1 MMACVG
7 RLAGAIL
14 AETGGEFFLVG
25 NTKEPCDFE
34 AAGFESPGE
43 IDALERRYIRL
54 APRRAVQ
61 LAAPYLRL
69 ELEGEPLAALLAE
82 RLLIERNA
90 SVSDRLWQLLMDPS
104 GQEELPEDEAVDA
117 RWLAEISAP
126 IWGIVRD
133 TVLRC
138 L

>member
-1 MMACVG
+1 MMARVG
-7 RLAGAIL
+7 RLAGALL
-14 AETGGEFFLVG
+14 AETGGEFFLIG

-34 AAGFESPGE
+34 AAGFEPPEE
-43 IDALERRYIRL
+43 IDALERRYIKL
-54 APRRAVQ
+54 APRRAVE

-69 ELEGEPLAALLAE
+69 DLEGEPLAALLAE

-90 SVSDRLWQLLMDPS
+90 SVSDRLWRLLIDPS
-104 GQEELPEDEAVDA
+104 GQEELPADEAVDA
-117 RWLAEISAP
+117 RWLAEIPAP
-126 IWGIVRD
+126 IWEIVRD

>member
-1 MMACVG
+1 MMARVG
-7 RLAGAIL
+7 RLAGALL
-14 AETGGEFFLVG
+14 AETCGEFFLVG

-34 AAGFESPGE
+34 AAGFASPGE

-54 APRRAVQ
+54 APRRAVE

-69 ELEGEPLAALLAE
+69 ELEGEALAALLAE

-90 SVSDRLWQLLMDPS
+90 SVSDRLWRLLIDPS

-117 RWLAEISAP
+117 RWLAEIPAP